1 MTVYVNNIIIN
12 AGEDFSQTLTLTD
25 SLGSNIDL
33 TGYASSSYIRKHP
46 ESSNVVAGFG
56 VSFVT
61 PASGIIQI
69 SLASTITQG
78 IPEGRYV
85 YDLMTTSGAGIKNVV
100 LEGNILVRAGITTT

>member
-1 MTVYVNNIIIN
+1 MSVYVNNIVIN
-12 AGEDFSQTLTLTD
+12 AGEDFSQTLTLTN
-25 SLGSNIDL
+25 SVGSAIDL
-33 TGYASSSYIRKHP
+33 TGYAASCYMRKHP

-85 YDLMTTSGAGIKNVV
+85 YDLLTTSVASIKNIV